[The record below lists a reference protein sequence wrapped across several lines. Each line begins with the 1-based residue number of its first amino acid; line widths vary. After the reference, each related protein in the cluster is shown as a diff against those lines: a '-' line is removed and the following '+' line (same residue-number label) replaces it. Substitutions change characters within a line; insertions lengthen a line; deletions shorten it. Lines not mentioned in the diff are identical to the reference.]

1 VTFLFILFVATGL
14 TMIGVALPLVYRK
27 IPPNHLYGFRVKRTL
42 ENREVWFAANA
53 FAGQR
58 LAWVGLATVVAA
70 VVFYGLPI
78 ENIAVY
84 ATAVASV
91 EMLGLTVAVVQ
102 SLRYLYGELGENSG
116 KSQGSK
122 DGNESAK
129 P

>member
-1 VTFLFILFVATGL
+1 VTFLFIFFLATGL
-14 TMIGVALPLVYRK
+14 TMIGLALPLVYRK

-70 VVFYGLPI
+70 VVFCGFLI
-78 ENIAVY
+78 ENIAAY

-91 EMLGLTVAVVQ
+91 EMVGLTVAVVQ
-102 SLRYLYGELGENSG
+102 SLRYLYGELGESSG
-116 KSQGSK
+116 KHS
-122 DGNESAK
+122 NENAQ